1 MESMDYMN
9 VIAEALEEIGLNP
22 EVLTAILGIAAIA
35 AILSMVFNLV
45 MYIFQ
50 SVAYC
55 SVANRRGINHGWLAW
70 LPLGR
75 EWITGCI
82 ADQYK
87 YTTTRK
93 ATKFRVAM
101 LVLSICAI
109 VLNGIFSGVSV
120 ANMAS
125 YMESLTEAIME
136 DSFEKFMSL
145 SVATGTISGIMSFLT
160 SCLSIAIY
168 VMQQIMLYYYYSSC
182 CPKAK
187 VALLI
192 LGILFPITIPFFLFF
207 NRKKDQGMIPAQ
219 PQQPAPYAAYQSTQN
234 YNQYQ

>member
-22 EVLTAILGIAAIA
+22 EVLTAILGVAAIA

-82 ADQYK
+82 ADQYQ

-93 ATKFRVAM
+93 ITKYRVVM
-101 LVLSICAI
+101 LVLTICSI
-109 VLNGIFSGVSV
+109 VLSGIVSGISV
-120 ANMAS
+120 ANIA
-125 YMESLTEAIME
+125 SLTQSIME
-136 DSFEKFMSL
+136 GIMEESIEGIVGA
-145 SVATGTISGIMSFLT
+145 SVASSTISSLLSLLSSG
-160 SCLSIAIY
+160 LSIAIY

-219 PQQPAPYAAYQSTQN
+219 PQQPAPYAAYQSAQN